1 MTDLQLPSSDDS
13 LPTISYSPDFDLQ
26 QLQAGL
32 RAMRRAL
39 EAIGEAET
47 VFGSNGKPVNVPGLW
62 DCMQDGADLEPS
74 LAMWVDRYA
83 HAVDAMRQAQGKAGG

>member
-1 MTDLQLPSSDDS
+1 MTDLRFSPLEDGLPE
-13 LPTISYSPDFDLQ
+13 ISYSPDFDLSQ
-26 QLQAGL
+26 MQAGL

-47 VFGSNGKPVNVPGLW
+47 VFGSNGEPVNVPGLW
-62 DCMQDGADLEPS
+62 DCMQDGAELEPS

-83 HAVDAMRQAQGKAGG
+83 HAVDAMRQAQGKEGG